1 MGRTEAVARRA
12 LSLLLPVLLCLGFA
26 ACASPSGPETTP
38 IPAATAPASTPS
50 PAPEPTPSPTPTPGP
65 TPEPPPAGVLTLA
78 CPVQDRACSPL
89 ETGAGRGQLLL
100 ELTQAPLLS
109 MLPDGSFSP
118 TPEGGGAAG
127 LRVAERGDGRAALRI
142 TLREDVRFS
151 DGSYADADDMLL
163 TLYVLLHPDYRGGL
177 RLRDCAIAGLEEYR
191 TGMSTA
197 LLEQYASLYPQALA
211 GEGELSDMAAEAL
224 TRAWEQTLQELTE
237 RCRNSYLETYASF
250 ALGLSPETAAED
262 EGALRAFC
270 LWCAGLAA
278 PADDR
283 GVMTDTRG
291 QSWNPGAGQTPDHAA
306 LRASFTAAYGSAE
319 GVDAALGTEICR
331 LAREEFLRSCAAGE
345 EENAAPAG
353 IPGVSK
359 VDDYTVELLLD
370 AFTPADLARLGEL
383 WLLPSAV
390 LGGKELFDPDTGCLT
405 GETGA
410 LASMLSDRDQPLPGA
425 GPFILL
431 PGEDELRLEANPWY
445 FGGEPKIGELRLLEG
460 EDPLDLF
467 AAGEADLALLPA
479 TPESLE
485 KAWET
490 GELRLLP
497 GEICGYLE
505 LSPSLTE
512 GAEGEPSLARAILDL
527 AAACCRASARE
538 YFGDAALV
546 PEDGIGEEKALEAL
560 AAQLGALPEED
571 GTITLL
577 AFVSGGGKGDHPCV
591 AGLQR
596 CAELLAS
603 LDLTLSVTDAAS
615 DGAFW
620 TAVDAG
626 EASLWAAAAPL
637 GQLNC
642 GERAL
647 VYRRLVLLAAD
658 PRRVKA
664 ASLPEELT
672 PAWELPSA
680 LAALE
685 PLEPEE

>member
-1 MGRTEAVARRA
+1 MR
-12 LSLLLPVLLCLGFA
+12 
-26 ACASPSGPETTP
+26 
-38 IPAATAPASTPS
+38 
-50 PAPEPTPSPTPTPGP
+50 
-65 TPEPPPAGVLTLA
+65 
-78 CPVQDRACSPL
+78 
-89 ETGAGRGQLLL
+89 
-100 ELTQAPLLS
+100 
-109 MLPDGSFSP
+109 PDGSFSKA
-118 TPEGGGAAG
+118 PEGGGAAG
-127 LRVAERGDGRAALRI
+127 LRVTERGDGRAALRI

-151 DGSYADADDMLL
+151 DGSYADADDLLL
-163 TLYVLLHPDYRGGL
+163 TLYILLHPDYRGGL

-197 LLEQYASLYPQALA
+197 LLERYASLYPQALA
-211 GEGELSDMAAEAL
+211 GEGELADAAAEAL
-224 TRAWEQTLQELTE
+224 TRAWEQSMEELKE
-237 RCRNSYLETYASF
+237 SCRKRYLETYASF

-283 GVMTDTRG
+283 GVMADTRG
-291 QSWNPGAGQTPDHAA
+291 LSWNPGAGQTPDHAA
-306 LRASFTAAYGSAE
+306 LREAFTAAYGSAE

-331 LAREEFLRSCAAGE
+331 LAREAFLRSCAAGE

-383 WLLPSAV
+383 WLLSSAA
-390 LGGKELFDPDTGCLT
+390 LGGETLLDAETGSMS

-479 TPESLE
+479 SPESLE
-485 KAWET
+485 KAREEEA
-490 GELRLLP
+490 ELRLLP

-505 LSPSLTE
+505 LSPALTE
-512 GAEGEPSLARAILDL
+512 GAEGEPSLGRAVLDL
-527 AAACCRASARE
+527 AAACCRASARDC
-538 YFGDAALV
+538 FGDAALV

-560 AAQLGALPEED
+560 AALLGALPEED
-571 GTITLL
+571 GTIVLQ
-577 AFVSGGGKGDHPCV
+577 AFVSGGGKGDHPCM

-596 CAELLAS
+596 CADLLAP
-603 LDLTLSVTDAAS
+603 LGLTLSVMDAAS

-626 EASLWAAAAPL
+626 EASLWAAATPL

-647 VYRRLVLLAAD
+647 VYQRFELLAAD
-658 PRRVKA
+658 PGRVKA
-664 ASLPEELT
+664 SALPEALT

-685 PLEPEE
+685 LEE